1 MMDPQIRKVTS
12 TEEYAGLRDLWCR
25 VFGDEP
31 EFVDAFYR
39 RFGADLSFSEEK
51 GEIAGYVICDDGRVV
66 SALTLYR
73 CGTMYIPDPGETM
86 DEEDPVIFPDREFAG
101 LPVYVTYAVCT
112 DPGYRGRGYAGRL
125 TEHVK
130 KTVTEDLRAL
140 SVVSPAEP
148 ELEDYYGSFG
158 YEKGFFAFEGK
169 AFSDILMYDEDMFDD
184 DDDFDAFDPGLSVVS
199 AGAALYNRYREA
211 FLSGRPHIE
220 PSKAML
226 RLMESES
233 MDGCGLCS
241 INRGDAICVISEAG
255 PARVVLTE
263 LILNP
268 VLEELSMG
276 IDAEIAAM
284 IAKHFDAA
292 ETVYITPGPGGCQ
305 GMVCGL
311 TPEDDGPYHED
322 GSAGFTEEPYYGFP
336 VQ

>member
-148 ELEDYYGSFG
+148 GLEDYYGSFG

-211 FLSGRPHIE
+211 FLADTPHVSLSE
-220 PSKAML
+220 PM
-226 RLMESES
+226 MEAVRDCSL
-233 MDGCGLCS
+233 DGDGLCV
-241 INRGDAICVISEAG
+241 INGGDAVCVLSGSGDQQTGVIVSELLVNPMLTEISE
-255 PARVVLTE
+255 E
-263 LILNP
+263 
-268 VLEELSMG
+268 
-276 IDAEIAAM
+276 IDIEIAARLAGYLEHEGL
-284 IAKHFDAA
+284 I
-292 ETVYITPGPGGCQ
+292 YRTPGMGSCQ
-305 GMVCGL
+305 SM
-311 TPEDDGPYHED
+311 YA
-322 GSAGFTEEPYYGFP
+322 SAVQGKLRGYFGFP
-336 VQ
+336 LE